1 MSNSWEPNVRVWTA
15 ELLEVLPPSVGA
27 AVSESAI
34 VEADSLVMAP
44 LFEGCTFGRDDRLI
58 DDVAEKASAPG
69 KLKLMAR
76 SRKVAATST

>member
-1 MSNSWEPNVRVWTA
+1 M
-15 ELLEVLPPSVGA
+15 LEVLPPSAVEA
-27 AVSESAI
+27 AVSESAM
-34 VEADSLVMAP
+34 VEAASLVMA
-44 LFEGCTFGRDDRLI
+44 LLLEGCTFGRDDRLI